1 MTKSLLSLF
10 QLFVFTILCSNNI
23 FAQSFHFNYTDG
35 TNASYSL
42 LDVRK
47 INFDADVMNLYLW
60 DGSVF
65 NWNVSTIEHYEF
77 DEPIVNMEEL
87 LISANSF
94 DLKLFPNPT
103 GSYLNISFHLPQ
115 SDQIFI
121 RFFDLQGNVLIEKKL
136 GVLPSKYCIESLDLT
151 HIPAGAYICCISGL
165 NFAINKQVI
174 KN

>member
-1 MTKSLLSLF
+1 MTKSLIPLF
-10 QLFVFTILCSNNI
+10 KLIVFTILCSNNI

-47 INFDADVMNLYLW
+47 INFDADVMKLYLW

-77 DEPIVNMEEL
+77 DEPMVNMEEL

-94 DLKLFPNPT
+94 NFKLFPNPT
-103 GSYLNISFHLPQ
+103 GSYLNVSFYLPQ

-121 RFFDLQGNVLIEKKL
+121 RLFDLQGNVMIEKEL
-136 GVLPSKYCIESLDLT
+136 GVLPSKYWIELLDLT
-151 HIPAGAYICCISGL
+151 NVPAGSYICGISGL
-165 NFAINKQVI
+165 NFFINKQVI